1 MAEPS
6 LKLVDANGELQ
17 DGSDVALM
25 AQVEELEQQLAD
37 AERDLRSK
45 RRLITKLQRD
55 KERERL
61 AFDQRQ
67 VVFELFE
74 FWQKRCAKK
83 QSKLTADRF
92 DALKHALESGYTP
105 REIAIA
111 IAGAAYDPF
120 VTKAKNG
127 REIKHNDLELICR
140 SGKTLESFANRA
152 PRSVKR

>member
-37 AERDLRSK
+37 AERDLRAK

-67 VVFELFE
+67 TVIELFE
-74 FWQKRCAKK
+74 FWQRKCGKAK
-83 QSKLTADRF
+83 SKLTPDRF
-92 DALKHALESGYTP
+92 DALRHALEIGYTA
-105 REIAIA
+105 REIGIA
-111 IAGAAYDPF
+111 IAGAAFDPF